1 MIKIQKYSS
10 ALKMDQDTQNGVV
23 DFLFKSLEEY
33 GDPKQDINK
42 AIDYAQ
48 NKLYEN
54 RVTGGNILVALLD
67 DKIVGA
73 VVLNETGMGGYIP
86 ENILV
91 YIATDP
97 NHRGQG
103 IGKKLMREAMDA
115 TTGDIA
121 LHVEPENPAKKLY
134 ESLGFTNKYLE
145 MRYKKTM

>member
-1 MIKIQKYSS
+1 MIKILKYSS
-10 ALKMDQDTQNGVV
+10 TSRMDEAIQNDVV

-48 NKLYEN
+48 HKLYSD
-54 RVTGGNILVALLD
+54 RTTGGNILVAMLD

-97 NHRGQG
+97 NYRGQG
-103 IGKKLMREAMDA
+103 IGKKLMREAMGA

-145 MRYKKTM
+145 MRYKKTQ